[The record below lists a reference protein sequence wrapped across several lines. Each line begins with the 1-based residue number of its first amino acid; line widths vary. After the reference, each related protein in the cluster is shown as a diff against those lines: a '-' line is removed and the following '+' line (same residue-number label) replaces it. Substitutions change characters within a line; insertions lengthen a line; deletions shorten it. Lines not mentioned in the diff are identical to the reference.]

1 LHFENPHSLTV
12 LSDADGGGGGGLQSM
27 YGFILTNFHPWVCA
41 VLERDIEARHVLA
54 LPELYSVGQSP
65 VRARA

>member
-1 LHFENPHSLTV
+1 
-12 LSDADGGGGGGLQSM
+12 M

-65 VRARA
+65 VRARASPACETREHDQQRHVSI

>member
-1 LHFENPHSLTV
+1 
-12 LSDADGGGGGGLQSM
+12 M

-65 VRARA
+65 VRARASPRARRGSTTSSATLAALF